1 MESPE
6 TTFSPLL
13 LPGQQVV
20 FCPVGQ
26 RAQVVALIGGLVGQ
40 GATQL
45 GLGRHR
51 DVAMDGGIPACSDVR
66 VDRRPSEKAM
76 FGRRCSISGRRGIG
90 HSELII
96 SRYGLRG
103 VRVGEASNR
112 GPSRELSPSDIL
124 CRLETVLTRLDSSG
138 EEPCGRNVARS
149 VSVMDHTIPP
159 PDVHARRPSR
169 RVVLAPQSRLLQD
182 LSSNRFESQCRIKRV
197 RRVMWFQTFPASPN
211 ALYEAGVLARAPHCW
226 MSWRTIS
233 PELTTTKFWAERQRA
248 RC

>member
-6 TTFSPLL
+6 TTFPPTSAARTTSRVLPCRPESSGGGPDRRFGGTRGNPIGVGSSP
-13 LPGQQVV
+13 G
-20 FCPVGQ
+20 CGH
-26 RAQVVALIGGLVGQ
+26 
-40 GATQL
+40 
-45 GLGRHR
+45 GR
-51 DVAMDGGIPACSDVR
+51 GIPVCSDVR

-103 VRVGEASNR
+103 VRVGEASNQ
-112 GPSRELSPSDIL
+112 GLSRERSPSDIL

-159 PDVHARRPSR
+159 SDVHARRPSR

-182 LSSNRFESQCRIKRV
+182 LSSNRFEVLESVSNQEG
-197 RRVMWFQTFPASPN
+197 ASGYVDSDIP
-211 ALYEAGVLARAPHCW
+211 CK
-226 MSWRTIS
+226 S
-233 PELTTTKFWAERQRA
+233 
-248 RC
+248 